1 MVLKGQKNEKMAGIC
16 PHLKKL
22 TSILILNKQ
31 EMLLYGSCKEDSTAA
46 YFTYLRIQQKAV
58 TDVSGEKFVLQ
69 KCIQRC

>member
-46 YFTYLRIQQKAV
+46 
-58 TDVSGEKFVLQ
+58 
-69 KCIQRC
+69 